1 MAINIAGRQRFVR
14 VPMKDL
20 QFKKTDNISKT
31 SSYTYHD
38 PWKNT
43 NRSLTVVTAFF
54 DLGKFPKGSFSN
66 MRTPDS
72 YKNWMGVYKYL
83 QNPLIIYTDSKKLA
97 QYFEEL
103 RQNSTCITKVINF
116 SRGQL

>member
-38 PWKNT
+38 PW
-43 NRSLTVVTAFF
+43 
-54 DLGKFPKGSFSN
+54 FSKI
-66 MRTPDS
+66 S
-72 YKNWMGVYKYL
+72 
-83 QNPLIIYTDSKKLA
+83 
-97 QYFEEL
+97 
-103 RQNSTCITKVINF
+103 
-116 SRGQL
+116 